1 MKQSVILY
9 LCTAVVMWPLDLLWL
24 GLVARTIYRRE
35 IGGLLLDRPE
45 IVPAALFYLVYV
57 VGIVVFAVRPAV
69 QSGELA
75 TALAYGAL
83 FGFMAYATYD
93 LTNLATLRGYTPGDR
108 IHRPRVGHV
117 PHGDL
122 GRRRLPA
129 GPCVGKHTGLIVPGS
144 VRGRTRLRCHPTAYE
159 LACPLR
165 GTQPLLDGCP
175 LRL

>member
-93 LTNLATLRGYTPGDR
+93 LTNLATLRGYTLAIASIDLAWGTFLTAISAGGGFLLARAWGSIPG
-108 IHRPRVGHV
+108 
-117 PHGDL
+117 
-122 GRRRLPA
+122 
-129 GPCVGKHTGLIVPGS
+129 
-144 VRGRTRLRCHPTAYE
+144 
-159 LACPLR
+159 
-165 GTQPLLDGCP
+165 
-175 LRL
+175 